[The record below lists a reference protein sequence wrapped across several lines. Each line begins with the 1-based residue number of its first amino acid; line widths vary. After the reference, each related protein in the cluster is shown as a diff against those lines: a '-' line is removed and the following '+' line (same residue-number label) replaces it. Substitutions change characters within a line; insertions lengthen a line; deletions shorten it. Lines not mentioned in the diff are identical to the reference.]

1 MWHNLTLP
9 CPMGIWSWSVPMPP
23 LLLHQRENKIIKT
36 KHLLNI
42 HTLHAILGQMNKQKL
57 LFLTFMQN
65 NRGEDRAWV

>member
-9 CPMGIWSWSVPMPP
+9 CPMGIWSWSVPMTP

-42 HTLHAILGQMNKQKL
+42 HTLHAILGQMN
-57 LFLTFMQN
+57 
-65 NRGEDRAWV
+65 